1 MEPVTTTRHRPRR
14 HDTEARRVS
23 VHQLPW
29 RQVTNPYPPIQ
40 PLSADQIERIHI
52 ASLKILKEIGMKVLL
67 PEARQILRQAGADV
81 DEASQVVK
89 FESGL
94 VEQALTTVPA
104 QFTLYA
110 RNPAHNIVMGGNHVN
125 FGTVGGPPYAHDL
138 ERGRRTGTLA
148 DFTELTKL
156 AQSLNI
162 VHFMAGSAP
171 EPQDV
176 PVPIRHMVM
185 ARTLLA
191 HSDKIPFG
199 STITPAR
206 IEDVFE
212 LVRMARGISREQM
225 LREPSYY
232 SVINTNS
239 PMQLDGAMA
248 WGVIGFAERNQA
260 LCITPFTLLGAM
272 APVTIAG
279 AIAQQNAEALA
290 AITLSQIVRPGAPLI
305 YGGFTSN
312 VDMRSGAPAF
322 GTPEYIKACLI
333 GGQMAR
339 RYNMPYRSSNT
350 NASVWPD
357 AQATY
362 EGAMSIWGALMGG
375 TNMLLHGVGWL
386 EGGLVASYE
395 KYIIDAEMLQTMAEF
410 FTPTIVDDSTLA
422 IDAIREAGHGGH
434 FFGVQHTIERYETAF
449 YTPLLSDWRPFQQW
463 EASGSVDA
471 THRATKIWKQLLAD
485 YQEPKL
491 DPAIAEEMDAYI
503 DRRTREGGAPY
514 V

>member
-1 MEPVTTTRHRPRR
+1 MEGGGHRQPGRLSQFPQAHPIFQRIGFTSGYPVDRSISITIRHL
-14 HDTEARRVS
+14 EALRDAGP
-23 VHQLPW
+23 H
-29 RQVTNPYPPIQ
+29 RQPFHAVR
-40 PLSADQIERIHI
+40 SAK
-52 ASLKILKEIGMKVLL
+52 S
-67 PEARQILRQAGADV
+67 
-81 DEASQVVK
+81 
-89 FESGL
+89 
-94 VEQALTTVPA
+94 ALTTDRDCRIA
-104 QFTLYA
+104 AAYRMKGSNANLALTIATQFA
-110 RNPAHNIVMGGNHVN
+110 S
-125 FGTVGGPPYAHDL
+125 
-138 ERGRRTGTLA
+138 
-148 DFTELTKL
+148 EL
-156 AQSLNI
+156 
-162 VHFMAGSAP
+162 
-171 EPQDV
+171 D
-176 PVPIRHMVM
+176 
-185 ARTLLA
+185 
-191 HSDKIPFG
+191 
-199 STITPAR
+199 TPM
-206 IEDVFE
+206 
-212 LVRMARGISREQM
+212 LRGI
-225 LREPSYY
+225 
-232 SVINTNS
+232 IGN
-239 PMQLDGAMA
+239 GA
-248 WGVIGFAERNQA
+248 RNQA

-290 AITLSQIVRPGAPLI
+290 AVTLSQIVRPGAPLI

-434 FFGVQHTIERYETAF
+434 FFGVQHTIDRYETAF
-449 YTPLLSDWRPFQQW
+449 YTPLLSDWRNFQQW

>member
-1 MEPVTTTRHRPRR
+1 METTTARHRPRR
-14 HDTEARRVS
+14 HDTQARRVS
-23 VHQLPW
+23 LRQLPW

-40 PLSADQIERIHI
+40 PLSADQIESIHV
-52 ASLKILKEIGMKVLL
+52 ASLRILKEIGMKVLL
-67 PEARQILRQAGADV
+67 PEARRILGEAGADV
-81 DEASQVVK
+81 DEAGQIVK
-89 FESGL
+89 FDSGL
-94 VEQALTTVPA
+94 VERALTTVPA
-104 QFTLYA
+104 QFTLHA
-110 RNPAHNIVMGGNHVN
+110 RNPDHNIIMGGNHVN

-148 DFTELTKL
+148 DFIELTKL

-162 VHFMAGSAP
+162 VHLMAGSAP

-185 ARTLLA
+185 ARTLLTQT
-191 HSDKIPFG
+191 DKIPFG

-212 LVRMARGISREQM
+212 LVRMARGVSREQM

-375 TNMLLHGVGWL
+375 TNMLIHGVGWL

-395 KYIIDAEMLQTMAEF
+395 KYIIDAEMLQIMAEF

-434 FFGVQHTIERYETAF
+434 FFGVQHTMERYETAF
-449 YTPLLSDWRPFQQW
+449 YTPLLSDWRNFQQW
-463 EASGSVDA
+463 EAAGSVDA

-485 YQEPKL
+485 YEQPKV

>member
-1 MEPVTTTRHRPRR
+1 MEPATTTRHRARR

-29 RQVTNPYPPIQ
+29 RQVINPYPPIQ
-40 PLSADQIERIHI
+40 PLSADQIESIHI

-67 PEARQILRQAGADV
+67 PEARKILRQAGADV

-89 FESGL
+89 FDSGL
-94 VEQALTTVPA
+94 VQQALATVPA
-104 QFTLYA
+104 KFTLHA
-110 RNPAHNIVMGGNHVN
+110 RNPARNIVMGGNHVN

-148 DFTELTKL
+148 DFTELVKL
-156 AQSLNI
+156 AQALNI

-199 STITPAR
+199 STITPQR

-212 LVRMARGISREQM
+212 LVRMARGVSREQM

-339 RYNMPYRSSNT
+339 RYTMPYRSSNT

-449 YTPLLSDWRPFQQW
+449 YTPLLSDWRNFQQW
-463 EASGSVDA
+463 EATGSVDA

-485 YQEPKL
+485 YEEPKL

>member
-1 MEPVTTTRHRPRR
+1 
-14 HDTEARRVS
+14 
-23 VHQLPW
+23 
-29 RQVTNPYPPIQ
+29 VTNPYSPIE
-40 PLSADQIERIHI
+40 PLSADQVESIHA
-52 ASLKILKEIGMKVLL
+52 ASLAILQEIGMKVLL
-67 PEARQILRQAGADV
+67 PEARAILRRGGADAEE
-81 DEASQVVK
+81 DSQIVRLDR
-89 FESGL
+89 GL
-94 VEQALTTVPA
+94 VEHALTTVPSE
-104 QFTLYA
+104 FTLHA
-110 RNPAHNIVMGGNHVN
+110 RNPDRNLVMGGNHVN
-125 FGTVGGPPYAHDL
+125 FGTVGGPPHAHDL
-138 ERGRRTGTLA
+138 ERGRRPGTMT
-148 DFTELTKL
+148 DFTELVKL
-156 AQSLNI
+156 AQCLNI

-176 PVPIRHMVM
+176 PVPIRHLAM
-185 ARTLLA
+185 ARTLLTC
-191 HSDKIPFG
+191 SDKIPFG
-199 STITPAR
+199 STITPQR

-212 LVRMARGISREQM
+212 LVRIARGATREQM

-239 PMQLDGAMA
+239 PMQLDGPMA
-248 WGVIGFAERNQA
+248 WGVIGFAERNQT

-290 AITLSQIVRPGAPLI
+290 AITLSQMVRPGAPLI

-312 VDMRSGAPAF
+312 VDLRSGAPAF

-339 RYNMPYRSSNT
+339 RYRMPYRSSNT

-357 AQATY
+357 AQSAY
-362 EGAMSIWGALMGG
+362 EGAMSIWGALLGG

-410 FTPTIVDDSTLA
+410 FTPTVVDEATLA

-434 FFGVQHTIERYETAF
+434 FFGVQHTIERYKTAF
-449 YTPLLSDWRPFQQW
+449 YTPLLSDWRNFQQW
-463 EASGSVDA
+463 EAAGSVDT
-471 THRATKIWKQLLAD
+471 THRATKVWKQLLAD
-485 YQEPKL
+485 YEPPPL
-491 DPAIAEEMDAYI
+491 DPAIAEELDAFV
-503 DRRTREGGAPY
+503 DRRTREGGAPII
-514 V
+514 

>member
-1 MEPVTTTRHRPRR
+1 M
-14 HDTEARRVS
+14 
-23 VHQLPW
+23 
-29 RQVTNPYPPIQ
+29 
-40 PLSADQIERIHI
+40 
-52 ASLKILKEIGMKVLL
+52 
-67 PEARQILRQAGADV
+67 
-81 DEASQVVK
+81 
-89 FESGL
+89 
-94 VEQALTTVPA
+94 
-104 QFTLYA
+104 
-110 RNPAHNIVMGGNHVN
+110 
-125 FGTVGGPPYAHDL
+125 
-138 ERGRRTGTLA
+138 
-148 DFTELTKL
+148 KL
-156 AQSLNI
+156 AQALNI

-185 ARTLLA
+185 ARTLLG

-212 LVRMARGISREQM
+212 LVRMARGVSREQM

-449 YTPLLSDWRPFQQW
+449 YTPLLSDWRNFQQW
-463 EASGSVDA
+463 EATGSVDA

-485 YQEPKL
+485 YEEPKL

-503 DRRTREGGAPY
+503 ERRTREGGAPY

>member
-1 MEPVTTTRHRPRR
+1 MTRNLRKTIHNRAAPGI
-14 HDTEARRVS
+14 T
-23 VHQLPW
+23 QLPW
-29 RQVTNPYPPIQ
+29 RQVVNPYPPIQ
-40 PLSADQIERIHI
+40 PLSADQIESIHI

-67 PEARQILRQAGADV
+67 PEARKILRQAGADA

-94 VEQALTTVPA
+94 VAQALTTVPA
-104 QFTLYA
+104 KFTLHA
-110 RNPAHNIVMGGNHVN
+110 RNPARNIVMGGNHVN

-148 DFTELTKL
+148 DFTELVKL
-156 AQSLNI
+156 AQALNI

-185 ARTLLA
+185 ARTLLGN
-191 HSDKIPFG
+191 SDKIPFG
-199 STITPAR
+199 STITPVR

-212 LVRMARGISREQM
+212 LVRMARGVSREQM

-449 YTPLLSDWRPFQQW
+449 YTPLLSDWRNFQQW
-463 EASGSVDA
+463 EATGSVDA

-485 YQEPKL
+485 YEEPKL

-503 DRRTREGGAPY
+503 ERRTREGGAPY